1 MPDINDDAE
10 LHARFDSDYRLV
22 GKCRNKLDLLV
33 PKGLNRLA
41 AEAEYADRLPF
52 A

>member
-1 MPDINDDAE
+1 MMTPNFT
-10 LHARFDSDYRLV
+10 HVFDSDYRLV